1 MDLDTMTRSAL
12 SALGGI
18 QSVVKSGE
26 TVFIKPNMVTLPW
39 ASASYNPFHLGECT
53 KVEIIAAA
61 IDECLKAGA
70 KEVIVG
76 DGSQMPHFDW
86 SGATTLDGKANLV
99 AEAARLSSLYSATVR
114 LVCLDVDTPEWVKVP
129 VGTSLGTVLVSSLV
143 LDADRVISIP
153 VAKTHKWA
161 YLTLSL
167 KNFIGTTPLE
177 PYGWA
182 TSSDSSRDLLHQ
194 NDSSPEGFGR
204 LFVDIAKAVAPD
216 LAIIDMSIC
225 IDGNGPSTSAGGR
238 TVDMSKLHGSY
249 IVLASTDAVA
259 ADATAA
265 RVVNLEEPY
274 VGEILVMAHDAGMG
288 TICQSGIQLLGATL
302 DQLRVSWMAAD
313 VAAALHERPCCSRRA
328 ILELA

>member
-1 MDLDTMTRSAL
+1 M
-12 SALGGI
+12 
-18 QSVVKSGE
+18 
-26 TVFIKPNMVTLPW
+26 
-39 ASASYNPFHLGECT
+39 
-53 KVEIIAAA
+53 
-61 IDECLKAGA
+61 
-70 KEVIVG
+70 
-76 DGSQMPHFDW
+76 
-86 SGATTLDGKANLV
+86 
-99 AEAARLSSLYSATVR
+99 
-114 LVCLDVDTPEWVKVP
+114 DTPEWVKVP

-194 NDSSPEGFGR
+194 NDSSPKGFGR
-204 LFVDIAKAVAPD
+204 LFVDIAKAVGPD
-216 LAIIDMSIC
+216 LAIIDMSIG
-225 IDGNGPSTSAGGR
+225 IHGNGPSISTGGV

-249 IVLASTDAVA
+249 IVLASTDAAA

-274 VGEILVMAHDAGMG
+274 VGDILAMAHASGMG
-288 TICQSGIQLLGATL
+288 TICQAGIQLLGATL
-302 DQLRVSWMAAD
+302 DQLRVNWVAAN
-313 VAAALHERPCCSRRA
+313 VAAAQHERPCCARRA
-328 ILELA
+328 VVESA